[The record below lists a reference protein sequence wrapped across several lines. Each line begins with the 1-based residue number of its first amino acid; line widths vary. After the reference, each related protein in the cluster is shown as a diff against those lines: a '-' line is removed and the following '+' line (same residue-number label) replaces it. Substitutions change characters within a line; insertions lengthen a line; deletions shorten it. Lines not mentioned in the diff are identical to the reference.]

1 MVRAQDIKVVG
12 GQSLYGH
19 QEAAA
24 TLVELLSGRADRQPE
39 QVAFIFLG
47 SAEGVRAS
55 LTYAELDRRARAI
68 AARVRTEAATG
79 DRAILLYPP
88 GLDYIAAFFGCLY
101 AGMLAVPTYPPGQR
115 QLSRLSAIVADSGA
129 TIALT
134 THAMQRRLGQLATR
148 ESSARELQALRWMV
162 SDGLETDEAPGVPG
176 PKPKPETIAFIQY
189 TSGSTASPR
198 GVMLSHA
205 NLLSNSARIQRLF
218 ETNPQSRIVSWL
230 PPYHDMGLIGAVLQP
245 LYVGFPATIMSPRTF
260 VQSPIRWLREVS
272 AAHATHIGA
281 PNFAYDLCV
290 RTTSPQEREGLDLS
304 SCSAAVVGAEP
315 VRAEILDRF
324 AEAFEQFGFRRSSFI
339 PAYGLAESTL
349 LVSAGRRHD
358 GPRVLALD
366 AAALGH
372 GLADVT
378 QGGRSTSLVSCGRAI
393 QDHTITIVDPVSL
406 EACAEKTVGEI
417 WICGPSVAQGYWNR
431 PEQTEQVFHARFE
444 GGGPYLRTGDL
455 GFLLDGELFVTG
467 RLKDVIIVRGL
478 NHYPQDIE
486 STVQRA
492 HGAVYGG
499 LGAAFSV
506 VRNAQ
511 EHVAVVQEFPGHA
524 TADSGEVIDAIRSA
538 VAEEHELQLH
548 AIALLKPGTIPKTSS
563 GKVQRHS
570 CRQGLLDGG
579 LELVAQWSA
588 DARNRHPSAPVASSP
603 AATTDPV
610 PSVARA
616 ENLIHWLRGYAETR
630 INSLLIDERR
640 TIPPHIVLDFGNHGL
655 LGMEVPARYG
665 GIELRATES
674 MRVLA
679 QLAAIDLTL
688 ALFVGNNNALG
699 VGPILRYGSGELR
712 DELLPLLAS
721 GRSLAAFALTE
732 AAAGSN
738 PRAIASTAVSFEQD
752 RWLLRGS
759 KLWIGSASWAG
770 VVNVFTQL
778 VGDDGKA
785 RGITGF
791 AVREGTPGL
800 RIGRE
805 ALTMGMRGMVQ
816 NAVELDDVVVGRE
829 SLLGREGSGLEVA
842 QDAMQLGRLGLGAIS
857 AGAMKRCAQL
867 MHRYAGR
874 RSIATGRLLE
884 HPVSLERFGD
894 VLGGIAA
901 VETLV
906 ARSAKL
912 LDAGEAPPAE
922 VLMACKTA
930 GTEHLW
936 RTADA
941 LVQMLGGRGYLESN
955 EAARILR
962 DARVFRI
969 FQGPTE
975 TLRMFIGASV
985 VHDSRNLDRF
995 IRDVLG
1001 VPSVAERL
1009 QEAVAAVKDCNMSP
1023 GAPSAEPGIAYR
1035 RACAHA
1041 GAVAEAALLVAFSQS
1056 ELGSGSSA
1064 EIRRAQ
1070 AWAELRFDDA
1080 VTAAVERK
1088 SKREL
1093 VLAADEVGEAIARFE
1108 EDIGDVE
1115 QRLGDE
1121 ERSLDELLRK
1131 TDTGLQSTWG
1141 PRPRRLSERT
1151 AHPGSEDS
1159 SPGPSPASLSAW
1171 ISSWLAS
1178 RVGVLPQTLDPR
1190 RPLASFGLD
1199 SVLAVELAG
1208 VLEKHLGI
1216 PVDATV
1222 AWDYPTIEALAA
1234 HLARAAASRRQS
1246 DGTPS

>member
-1 MVRAQDIKVVG
+1 MGRAQNIKVVD
-12 GQSLYGH
+12 GQSSCGH
-19 QEAAA
+19 EVAA
-24 TLVELLSGRADRQPE
+24 TTLVGLLSGRADRQPE
-39 QVAFIFLG
+39 QVAFLFLS
-47 SAEGVRAS
+47 SAEGEQAS
-55 LTYAELDRRARAI
+55 LTYSELDRRARAI
-68 AARVRTEAATG
+68 AAHIRTEAATG
-79 DRAILLYPP
+79 DRALLLYPP

-101 AGMLAVPTYPPGQR
+101 AGVLAVPTYPPRQR
-115 QLSRLSAIVADSGA
+115 LLSPLSAIIADSGA

-134 THAMQRRLGQLATR
+134 THAMQRHVGHLVTR
-148 ESSARELQALRWMV
+148 ESSARELETLRWMAT
-162 SDGLETDEAPGVPG
+162 DGLKINKAPVVPEPEPEA
-176 PKPKPETIAFIQY
+176 IAFIQY
-189 TSGSTASPR
+189 TSGSTAAPK

-205 NLLSNSARIQRLF
+205 NLLSNSARIQRLL
-218 ETNPQSRIVSWL
+218 ETNPDSRSVSWL
-230 PPYHDMGLIGAVLQP
+230 PLYHDMGLIGAVLQP

-260 VQSPIRWLREVS
+260 IQSPIRWLREIS
-272 AAHATHIGA
+272 AVHATVVAA

-290 RTTSPQEREGLDLS
+290 RATSPQEREGLDLS
-304 SCSAAVVGAEP
+304 SCRAAVVGAEP
-315 VRAEILDRF
+315 VRAETLDNF
-324 AEAFEQFGFRRSSFI
+324 AEAFERFGFRRSSFI

-349 LVSAGRRHD
+349 LVSGGRRHD

-378 QGGRSTSLVSCGRAI
+378 DGGRSTSLVSCGQPIR
-393 QDHTITIVDPVSL
+393 DHAITIVDPVSL
-406 EACAEKTVGEI
+406 EACADKTVGEI
-417 WICGPSVAQGYWNR
+417 WISGPSVAQGYWNR
-431 PEQTEQVFHARFE
+431 PEQTEQLFHAQFE
-444 GGGPYLRTGDL
+444 DDGPYLRTGDL
-455 GFLLDGELFVTG
+455 GFQLDGELFVTG
-467 RLKDVIIVRGL
+467 RLKELIIVRGR

-492 HGAVYGG
+492 HRAVYDSV
-499 LGAAFSV
+499 GAAFSV

-511 EHVAVVQEFPGHA
+511 EHVAVVQELPRHA

-538 VAEEHELQLH
+538 VAEQHGLELH
-548 AIALLKPGTIPKTSS
+548 AIALLKAGTIPKTSS
-563 GKVQRHS
+563 GKVRRDS
-570 CRQGLLDGG
+570 CRQGLLNGK

-588 DARNRHPSAPVASSP
+588 DARNHHPSVLAASSLTAT
-603 AATTDPV
+603 AAPV
-610 PSVARA
+610 PSVVRT
-616 ENLIHWLRGYAETR
+616 ENLIHWLRSYAETR

-640 TIPPHIVLDFGNHGL
+640 TIPPHVVLDFGNHGL
-655 LGMEVPARYG
+655 LGMEVPTRYG
-665 GIELRATES
+665 GIELRAAES

-699 VGPILRYGSGELR
+699 VRPILRYGSDELR
-712 DELLPLLAS
+712 GELLPLLAS

-738 PRAIASTAVSFEQD
+738 PRAIASTAVSFEPD

-770 VVNVFTQL
+770 VINVFTQL
-778 VGDDGKA
+778 VADDGSP
-785 RGITGF
+785 RGVTGF

-816 NAVELDDVVVGRE
+816 NAVELDDVAIGRD
-829 SLLGREGSGLEVA
+829 SLLGREGSGLEVT

-867 MHRYAGR
+867 MHRYADR

-894 VLGGIAA
+894 VLGAIAA
-901 VETLV
+901 IETMV

-936 RTADA
+936 QTADA

-969 FQGPTE
+969 FEGPTE

-985 VHDSRNLDRF
+985 MHDSRKLDHF
-995 IRDVLG
+995 LRDVLG
-1001 VPSVAERL
+1001 VPSVADRL
-1009 QEAVAAVKDCNMSP
+1009 QEAVAAVKDRNMAP
-1023 GAPSAEPGIAYR
+1023 GAPFTEPAIAYR

-1041 GAVAEAALLVAFSQS
+1041 GVVAEAALLMAFSQA
-1056 ELGSGSSA
+1056 ELRSRSSA

-1080 VTAAVERK
+1080 VAAVERK

-1093 VLAADEVGEAIARFE
+1093 VLAADEVGGAIARFE

-1115 QRLGDE
+1115 QTLGDE

-1131 TDTGLQSTWG
+1131 KDTALPGISG
-1141 PRPRRLSERT
+1141 ARLRT
-1151 AHPGSEDS
+1151 SREQTSYPSSDDS
-1159 SPGPSPASLSAW
+1159 SLCPDPASLSAW

-1178 RVGVLPQTLDPR
+1178 RVGVPPQMLDPR

-1208 VLEKHLGI
+1208 VLEKRLSI
-1216 PVDATV
+1216 PVDATL
-1222 AWDYPTIEALAA
+1222 AWEYPTIDALAA
-1234 HLARAAASRRQS
+1234 YLTRAAASPRKS
-1246 DGTPS
+1246 DRTPS